1 MANPIKLDLNE
12 SQRSDLEQIRDHHTK
27 PYMRERAAALLK
39 IASGC
44 SGRDVALNGLHKARD
59 PDTIYKWVRRY
70 QAAGVEGL
78 QSRQG
83 RGRKA
88 AFSPRYPDEAR
99 ATAAILMV
107 VRREPRLFGHRQSR
121 WSLERILATCDWLN
135 LGTSG
140 GLSALLKRLG
150 IRYKRARSYI
160 HSPDPDY
167 DARMSYLRQCHRRA
181 WDKPQSYVFLYL
193 DEFTYHRQPTLASAY
208 EARGHHQALALRSHK
223 SDTQCRG
230 IGALNAITG
239 QVTYRQYSQIKLRHL
254 SDFYAAI
261 RDDYPEAD
269 TIYVAQDNWPIHV
282 HPDVVVRLQHQQSP
296 FWPHVPAT
304 WPAKPRARAVQ
315 DDLPIQLVFLPTYAS
330 WLNPIEKLW
339 RWVRQDVVHLHPFS
353 DDWLSLKQAVLDF
366 MHAFT
371 SGSTELLHYVGLLP
385 N

>member
-1 MANPIKLDLNE
+1 
-12 SQRSDLEQIRDHHTK
+12 
-27 PYMRERAAALLK
+27 
-39 IASGC
+39 
-44 SGRDVALNGLHKARD
+44 
-59 PDTIYKWVRRY
+59 
-70 QAAGVEGL
+70 
-78 QSRQG
+78 
-83 RGRKA
+83 
-88 AFSPRYPDEAR
+88 
-99 ATAAILMV
+99 MV
-107 VRREPRLFGHRQSR
+107 VRREPRLFGHDQSR
-121 WSLERILATCDWLN
+121 WSLERILATCEWLN

-150 IRYKRARSYI
+150 IRYKRARSYV

-167 DARMSYLRQCHRRA
+167 DARMSYLTQCHMRA
-181 WDKPQSYVFLYL
+181 WYEPQRYVFVYL

-208 EARGHHQALALRSHK
+208 EACGHHQALAHRSHK

-239 QVTYRQYSQIKLRHL
+239 QVTYRQYSKIKLHHL

-261 RDDYPEAD
+261 RDDYPQAD

-282 HPDVVVRLQHQQSP
+282 HPDVVVRLQQQHSP

-304 WPAKPRARAVQ
+304 WPAKPRASAVH

-339 RWVRQDVVHLHPFS
+339 RWVRQEVLHLHPFS
-353 DDWLSLKQAVLDF
+353 DDWQSLKQAVFDF
-366 MHAFT
+366 MQSFT
-371 SGSTELLHYVGLLP
+371 SGSTELLRYVGLLP